1 VNFGE
6 EGTKVLNHDSA
17 RCDFLVSLKNE
28 NWLVVGGPI
37 KPYFGT
43 ENYKNNHVK
52 DKNGRRGTVTA
63 LDDYGYE
70 VEREMSGYV
79 EYVFYDDTQN
89 PKQWRVDNYTR
100 G

>member
-1 VNFGE
+1 M
-6 EGTKVLNHDSA
+6 
-17 RCDFLVSLKNE
+17 
-28 NWLVVGGPI
+28 VGGPI

-43 ENYKNNHVK
+43 ENYKNKINKEYIMHPRVGDHVK